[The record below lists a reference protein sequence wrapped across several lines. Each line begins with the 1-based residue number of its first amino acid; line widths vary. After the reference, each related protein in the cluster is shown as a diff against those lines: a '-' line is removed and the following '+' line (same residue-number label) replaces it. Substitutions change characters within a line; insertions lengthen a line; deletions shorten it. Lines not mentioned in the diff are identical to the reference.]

1 MESLCEKCLG
11 AAVPAAQMKT
21 FEHEGCTLHCLAFV
35 SSCIVCGHRWQDQR
49 YTELNSHHVERACT
63 VATSRSQNA
72 HEAQL
77 IFGLGHFDST
87 ES

>member
-21 FEHEGCTLHCLAFV
+21 FEHEGRTLHCLAFV
-35 SSCIVCGHRWQDQR
+35 SSCIVCGHRWQDPR

-63 VATSRSQNA
+63 IANGRSQNA
-72 HEAQL
+72 HDAQM
-77 IFGLGHFDST
+77 IYSLGQHDFTDS
-87 ES
+87 